1 VAPGFTR
8 AAGLALVTALA
19 ACGDDDSFSPT
30 VETVAGSYAAST
42 FTLSTSIGT
51 INLLAGGATITVT
64 LASDGSTTGRLFMPG
79 ADEDGSDL
87 DEDLS
92 GTWTLTGDTV
102 TFDQSADTFIPDV
115 EFTATSNR
123 LTGEDNVS
131 GGTLR
136 LVLTK
141 AS

>member
-1 VAPGFTR
+1 
-8 AAGLALVTALA
+8 
-19 ACGDDDSFSPT
+19 

-141 AS
+141 TS